1 MGAPSP
7 ARSGLAPYAIL
18 ALTALLWAGNHV
30 AGRASA
36 GHVPPLAIATVRWVV
51 PTLLLLPFA
60 WSHLRRDWP
69 LVRSHWKTLVLLA
82 AIGGGVFGALQY
94 VGLQYTT
101 AINASVLNSLSPVL
115 IALSGAIL
123 FRDRLRPV
131 QALGVAMSL
140 SGVLA
145 IVARGDPDV
154 LANLGFN
161 WGDLVIVFN
170 MAIFGIYS
178 ACLRLR
184 PAIHWLSYMF
194 IFALVSSLVTLPFG
208 IFEYLS
214 GAVLEPD
221 LPTFAMLAY
230 AAIFPSLVANVAWN
244 RGVELIGANR
254 AGAMLHLIARFS
266 AVLAVF
272 LLGEQ
277 LLPFHFA
284 GFALILAGV
293 WLAAKAPRAV
303 AQASP

>member
-1 MGAPSP
+1 MGFGDKPRNDNSLRLAVGAPSP

-123 FRDRLRPV
+123 FRDRLRPE
-131 QALGVAMSL
+131 G
-140 SGVLA
+140 
-145 IVARGDPDV
+145 
-154 LANLGFN
+154 
-161 WGDLVIVFN
+161 
-170 MAIFGIYS
+170 
-178 ACLRLR
+178 
-184 PAIHWLSYMF
+184 
-194 IFALVSSLVTLPFG
+194 
-208 IFEYLS
+208 
-214 GAVLEPD
+214 
-221 LPTFAMLAY
+221 
-230 AAIFPSLVANVAWN
+230 
-244 RGVELIGANR
+244 
-254 AGAMLHLIARFS
+254 
-266 AVLAVF
+266 
-272 LLGEQ
+272 GEE
-277 LLPFHFA
+277 A
-284 GFALILAGV
+284 ENLAGSY
-293 WLAAKAPRAV
+293 APKSQR
-303 AQASP
+303 PDG